1 MHVFESS
8 AWLGQWR
15 RSRLT
20 EAELVTARCAQPGQ
34 MAVKGRGDRRQAGL
48 WPAVGEGLSCG
59 ADLLGGAHVCPLA
72 PPPALGP
79 VELSSKQCPWDWD
92 PGPLPRF
99 RGTLTVLWGLASVGG
114 AHPSAGGPPRPRGGI
129 LVLGHCS
136 SGTVPRPCSPRVSQP
151 PWGPRTDEPGVG
163 HPRPLSR
170 VSQASVSR
178 RVQMP
183 NEHKPPHLPNQH
195 SAPYQQKGHRR
206 EEFDSWPCVPVR
218 GWVSPGPCFAVGSS
232 TPRVFREW

>member
-59 ADLLGGAHVCPLA
+59 ADLLGGAHACLLA

-114 AHPSAGGPPRPRGGI
+114 AHPSAGGPEAAGRDPRAGALQLWDSP
-129 LVLGHCS
+129 S
-136 SGTVPRPCSPRVSQP
+136 SMFSPRVPATLGAQ
-151 PWGPRTDEPGVG
+151 D
-163 HPRPLSR
+163 
-170 VSQASVSR
+170 R
-178 RVQMP
+178 RARGG
-183 NEHKPPHLPNQH
+183 
-195 SAPYQQKGHRR
+195 APTA
-206 EEFDSWPCVPVR
+206 
-218 GWVSPGPCFAVGSS
+218 AVGGQPGFCFQMRSNAK
-232 TPRVFREW
+232 

>member
-1 MHVFESS
+1 MAGSGGGAF
-8 AWLGQWR
+8 LR
-15 RSRLT
+15 RGP
-20 EAELVTARCAQPGQ
+20 A
-34 MAVKGRGDRRQAGL
+34 GRGARVSPGSAAR
-48 WPAVGEGLSCG
+48 PRSCG
-59 ADLLGGAHVCPLA
+59 AELQAVSLGLGSGTPATVQGHVDGAVGTSLSGGSPPL
-72 PPPALGP
+72 G
-79 VELSSKQCPWDWD
+79 
-92 PGPLPRF
+92 R
-99 RGTLTVLWGLASVGG
+99 
-114 AHPSAGGPPRPRGGI
+114 GPPRPRGGI

-218 GWVSPGPCFAVGSS
+218 GWVSPGACFAVGSS